1 MLPVVRSQVHEFVAR
16 DFLEIRHVYELLTG
30 HHCNVLCQVVV
41 CQIDGQNG
49 LIALHLM
56 TFLIDLVKGILHLVK
71 SQSYTKEANIPA
83 CMCISFF

>member
-1 MLPVVRSQVHEFVAR
+1 
-16 DFLEIRHVYELLTG
+16 
-30 HHCNVLCQVVV
+30 VV